1 MNKTKN
7 KVAGAFVL
15 MVCLAAVVVGV
26 FYAVSKNS
34 ESNSQLASEPTTEV
48 GKLLKKDLDTKYP
61 ETPSEVV
68 KLYWRFNKCMYNEE
82 GVSDED
88 FEELL
93 KQLRKLYDDE
103 FLAAEEN
110 SWDNMLKSF
119 RDDASDYQKNNQK
132 ISLYTVEPNSSTV
145 YNKIDGAEHA
155 TVITNTM
162 LKKKSERTKVYERFM
177 CRRDSEGNW
186 KILGWEQ
193 VDSDDVEGDTEK

>member
-1 MNKTKN
+1 MNKTKK

-15 MVCLAAVVVGV
+15 MVCLAAVIIGV
-26 FYAVSKNS
+26 FYAVTKDS

-48 GKLLKKDLDTKYP
+48 GKLLEKDLDTKYP

-68 KLYWRFNKCMYNEE
+68 KLYWRFNKCMYNGE
-82 GVSDED
+82 GVSDEN

-103 FLAAEEN
+103 FLADEKN
-110 SWDNMLKSF
+110 SWDSMLESF
-119 RDDASDYQKNNQK
+119 KNDAADYQKRSQK

-145 YNKIDGAEHA
+145 YNKIDGEEYA

-162 LKKKSERTKVYERFM
+162 LKQKADRKKVYEKFM
-177 CRRDSEGNW
+177 CRRDSDNNW

-193 VDSDDVEGDTEK
+193 IDSADVEGDVEN